1 MPLDLAM
8 DILEY
13 AHTNEKQMYRTALA
27 AVAQARKVRPVFLDR
42 QSRPERFLNMI
53 ATLSKPP
60 LVLAANSL
68 ISTWLL
74 KKQAPM
80 LAAFLDALGI
90 KHESGVVES
99 LPGTVDDEALRAA
112 VEKLLAGF
120 PPQTVAL
127 YLHAFNDMNEAKW
140 ANLDAL
146 LAQDPRLKL

>member
-127 YLHAFNDMNEAKW
+127 YLHAFNDMNEPKW

>member
-1 MPLDLAM
+1 M